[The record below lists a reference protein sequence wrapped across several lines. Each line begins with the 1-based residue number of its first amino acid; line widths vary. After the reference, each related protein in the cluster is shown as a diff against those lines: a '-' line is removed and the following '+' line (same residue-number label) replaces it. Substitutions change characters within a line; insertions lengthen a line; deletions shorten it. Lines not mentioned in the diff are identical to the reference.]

1 MPDQENTNALTT
13 IIKVLTPLK
22 SEDRRRTVDAAMLF
36 LGETARAAATA
47 RHAGKVD
54 GEQEVHGSGYVPTAR
69 AEGWMTKNGVSAE
82 ELEQVFHFNDDGTFD
97 IHDVPGESNKEKTLN
112 TYVLTGLGK
121 LLSSNDRSFDDEMA
135 RSFCKKIGC
144 YDIAN
149 HNATLKR
156 KGAELSGDKRRG
168 YTLTSVGV
176 KRGAVLVKELA
187 SWAK

>member
-13 IIKVLTPLK
+13 IIKALTPLK

-36 LGETARAAATA
+36 LGETAKTAAMG
-47 RHAGKVD
+47 RHAGESGV
-54 GEQEVHGSGYVPTAR
+54 GQEVDRGSFAPAAR
-69 AEGWMTKNGVSAE
+69 AEGWMKKYGVSAE

-97 IHDVPGESNKEKTLN
+97 IHDVPGKSNSEKTLH

-121 LLSSNDRSFDDEMA
+121 FLSSNDRTFDDEVA

-156 KGAELSGDKRRG
+156 KGADLSGDKRRG
-168 YTLTSVGV
+168 YTLTSVGI
-176 KRGAVLVKELA
+176 KRGAALVKELA
-187 SWAK
+187 GAAK